1 MGPRNVNL
9 RRTTTMTERNGF
21 PMRHLGD
28 GVYASFDGY
37 QMWLHVNSHE
47 ATPVVAIEA
56 GVLNELVQYWRDVH
70 KDPAPGNMMNVPGS
84 S

>member
-1 MGPRNVNL
+1 MRKSVA
-9 RRTTTMTERNGF
+9 ERNGF

-47 ATPVVAIEA
+47 APPVVAIEE
-56 GVLNELVQYWRDVH
+56 GVLGEMIRYW
-70 KDPAPGNMMNVPGS
+70 KDIHMDPKGR
-84 S
+84 